1 MINEENFN
9 ESQRAQCRFVA
20 NCVGNSRVSWQ
31 TRQRSRFRMTF
42 AVVIFYILDILDAI
56 CIHGPGNQTSCGLCK
71 CHTLKCLTVNC
82 FYFLL
87 INKKKKQKK
96 AQCSEIIWSL
106 TESMQNF
113 VIRYLG
119 PRDLGCKLSSISARG
134 KRGSEISHV
143 TRFLRVS
150 LEIRD
155 YSQCTV
161 NRLTRLRFIKRYFTI
176 RFRVSRPKMLSEA
189 PTWQLENGLACRGK
203 NDPQSL

>member
-87 INKKKKQKK
+87 IKKKKTKE
-96 AQCSEIIWSL
+96 STVLGDHLIINWEHAKFCDKISWSPWPRL
-106 TESMQNF
+106 QVVLNF
-113 VIRYLG
+113 SKRQTRERNKS
-119 PRDLGCKLSSISARG
+119 RDAFSA
-134 KRGSEISHV
+134 
-143 TRFLRVS
+143 S
-150 LEIRD
+150 LAR
-155 YSQCTV
+155 
-161 NRLTRLRFIKRYFTI
+161 N
-176 RFRVSRPKMLSEA
+176 
-189 PTWQLENGLACRGK
+189 
-203 NDPQSL
+203 